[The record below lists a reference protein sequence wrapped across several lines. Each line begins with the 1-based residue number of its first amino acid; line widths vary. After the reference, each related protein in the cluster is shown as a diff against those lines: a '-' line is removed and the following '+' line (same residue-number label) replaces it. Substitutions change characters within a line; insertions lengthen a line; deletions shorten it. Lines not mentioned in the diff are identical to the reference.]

1 MRFAFSLF
9 LLLLVSWACIK
20 KPPEQS
26 PKTFCSLNDLPGNLQ
41 DGIVTYYPFCNNTN
55 DAGGKNNGTL
65 TGGNFVSD
73 RSGNPKSALALTSD
87 SSIVCSS
94 NLYDGAQIFT
104 ISVWLK
110 TTSIDY
116 GRVIVFDE
124 SQCDHVNDWD
134 RTIFINEGQAGFYV
148 FPGSIQNISGGPN
161 ISDDKW
167 HHLAATLDTD
177 GMKLYVDGNLVA
189 SHSAVTSA
197 QSFSGFWRI
206 GSFQKTTPVGSYD
219 DVIIYNRAL
228 SSSEI
233 RQLYQL

>member
-1 MRFAFSLF
+1 MFLNLQIIVRNLF
-9 LLLLVSWACIK
+9 LLVLNWADPAFADSYKINLWLV
-20 KPPEQS
+20 
-26 PKTFCSLNDLPGNLQ
+26 
-41 DGIVTYYPFCNNTN
+41 
-55 DAGGKNNGTL
+55 
-65 TGGNFVSD
+65 
-73 RSGNPKSALALTSD
+73 
-87 SSIVCSS
+87 
-94 NLYDGAQIFT
+94 
-104 ISVWLK
+104 
-110 TTSIDY
+110 
-116 GRVIVFDE
+116 E
-124 SQCDHVNDWD
+124 SQCGHINDWD

-167 HHLAATLDTD
+167 HHLAATLGTD